1 MLNPILLAHRISI
14 VGKIFLLTL
23 INHPQLETTN
33 QPSMMQRRITTCSAP
48 VSSPY
53 AAAAPWH
60 LMRTKDPR
68 DNFLDMAGWP
78 CSSYLVSC
86 KYDMNVDMKWQ
97 LIQPVYPKYYLL
109 LNLSRGC
116 CGIPCRLGWY
126 QWLYWFAFRGS
137 AAEWKASCAEWILIF
152 FVTWTGGLL
161 IASSSDVESASKM
174 AWVWPLWNTVFIN
187 MPG

>member
-1 MLNPILLAHRISI
+1 
-14 VGKIFLLTL
+14 
-23 INHPQLETTN
+23 
-33 QPSMMQRRITTCSAP
+33 MQRRITTCSAP
-48 VSSPY
+48 VSSPC